1 MDTAIIIVGAALLF
15 AALLFA
21 AYLVAIAP
29 ARRPLGEPFI
39 SAKYA
44 HRGLHDEKMPEN
56 SLAAFAAAV
65 ELGFGIELDVRLS
78 KDGRLVVFHDDTL
91 NRMCGIDARVDE
103 KTYDE
108 LLEYRLLD
116 SDCKIP
122 TFREVLEVVAGKVPL
137 LIEIKEDAGNDKVS
151 LTLAEELSGYDGPY
165 IIESFN
171 PLSLG
176 VIKEIMPDVAR
187 GFLSQRFLKNEN
199 KAYHKP
205 LYFVLQNLLLNRIAS
220 PAFIAYDING
230 RDSISLRIARRLLGA
245 VTVAWT
251 VRSAEE
257 EAIAKK
263 AGFSTVI
270 FENYI
275 PEK

>member
-1 MDTAIIIVGAALLF
+1 MEIALIVIASVLLLLAII
-15 AALLFA
+15 
-21 AYLVAIAP
+21 YLIAIAP
-29 ARRPLGEPFI
+29 GGRPLGEPFV
-39 SAKYA
+39 STKYA
-44 HRGLHDEKMPEN
+44 HRGLHDERLPEN
-56 SLAAFAAAV
+56 SLPAFAAAV
-65 ELGFGIELDVRLS
+65 DLGFGIELDVRLS
-78 KDGRLVVFHDDTL
+78 ADGKLIVFHDDTL
-91 NRMCGIDARVDE
+91 NRVCGVNARVDE

-108 LLEYRLLD
+108 LLEYSLL
-116 SDCKIP
+116 STDCKIP
-122 TFREVLEVVAGKVPL
+122 TFREVLDLVGGKVPL
-137 LIEIKEDAGNDKVS
+137 LIEIKEDAGNKKVS
-151 LTLAEELSGYDGPY
+151 LALIEELRGYVGPY

-176 VIKEIMPDVAR
+176 VVKKNAPEVAR

-199 KAYHKP
+199 KEYHKP

-220 PAFIAYDING
+220 PAFIAYDIHG
-230 RDSISLRIARRLLGA
+230 RKSISLRIARKLLGA

-251 VRSAEE
+251 VRSKEE

-263 AGFSTVI
+263 AGFKTVI

>member
-1 MDTAIIIVGAALLF
+1 MIIALIVISSLLLLLAIL
-15 AALLFA
+15 
-21 AYLVAIAP
+21 YLIAIAP
-29 ARRPLGEPFI
+29 ARRPLGEPFV
-39 SAKYA
+39 STKYA
-44 HRGLHDEKMPEN
+44 HRGLHDKELAEN
-56 SLAAFAAAV
+56 SLAAFSAAV
-65 ELGFGIELDVRLS
+65 ERGFGIELDVRLT
-78 KDGRLVVFHDDTL
+78 KDERLVVFHDDTL
-91 NRMCGIDARVDE
+91 TRMCGVDARVDE

-108 LLEYRLLD
+108 LLEYDLLD
-116 SDCKIP
+116 SGAKIP
-122 TFREVLEVVAGKVPL
+122 TFREVMELVGGKVPL
-137 LIEIKEDAGNDKVS
+137 LIEIKEDAGNKRVS
-151 LTLAEELSGYDGPY
+151 EKLAEELAGYNGPY

-176 VIKEIMPDVAR
+176 VIKKLMPGVAR
-187 GFLSQRFLKNEN
+187 GFLSQRFLKSEN

-205 LYFVLQNLLLNRIAS
+205 LYFILQNLLLNRIAS
-220 PAFIAYDING
+220 PAFIAYDIHG
-230 RDSISLRIARRLLGA
+230 RRSFSLRIARKLLGA

-263 AGFSTVI
+263 AGFKTVI

>member
-1 MDTAIIIVGAALLF
+1 MIIALIVISSLLLLLAIL
-15 AALLFA
+15 
-21 AYLVAIAP
+21 YLIAIAP
-29 ARRPLGEPFI
+29 ARRPLGEPFV
-39 SAKYA
+39 STKYA
-44 HRGLHDEKMPEN
+44 HRGLHDKELAEN
-56 SLAAFAAAV
+56 SLAAFSAAV
-65 ELGFGIELDVRLS
+65 ERGFGIELDVRLT
-78 KDGRLVVFHDDTL
+78 KDERLVVFHDDTL
-91 NRMCGIDARVDE
+91 TRMCGVDARVDE

-108 LLEYRLLD
+108 LLEYDLLD
-116 SDCKIP
+116 SGAKIP
-122 TFREVLEVVAGKVPL
+122 TFREVMELVGGKVPL
-137 LIEIKEDAGNDKVS
+137 LIEIKEDAGNKRVS
-151 LTLAEELSGYDGPY
+151 EKLAEELAGYNGPY

-176 VIKEIMPDVAR
+176 VIKKLMPGVAR
-187 GFLSQRFLKNEN
+187 GFLSQRFLKSEN

-205 LYFVLQNLLLNRIAS
+205 LYFILQNLLLNRIAS
-220 PAFIAYDING
+220 PAFIAYDIHG
-230 RDSISLRIARRLLGA
+230 RRSISLRIARKLLGA

-263 AGFSTVI
+263 AGFKTVI